1 MNTRQKALVLG
12 GKTGLVGQAIAEV
25 LRNSGWEVTGI
36 GRNEVDFREPRAA
49 DALAALIDKIEPA
62 CVFNAIAYTDVDK
75 AEEDVENATLLN
87 RTLPAMLARLLKT
100 RPCQFIHYSTD
111 FVFNGKKQTPYATDD
126 TTDPL
131 SIYGKTKLSGEE
143 AILALDLPHYLII
156 RSAWLFGP
164 GRRQFISAILDL
176 ARTHREISVIHDQ
189 VGSPTYTL
197 DLAMYSLKLLE
208 SGVSGLFHVV
218 NSGQAS
224 KCELADE
231 AIDLAQLECVINPIS
246 SAEYAQKALR
256 PAYSVLDYSALTR
269 VTGITPRPW
278 PQALREYIFMQTAS
292 EPQQTPT

>member
-12 GKTGLVGQAIAEV
+12 GKTGLVGQALAEV
-25 LRNSGWEVTGI
+25 LQNSGWDVTSI
-36 GRNEVDFREPRAA
+36 GRGEVDFRDPRAA
-49 DALAALIDKIEPA
+49 DALAALLDEIEPA

-87 RTLPAMLARLLKT
+87 RTLPATLARLLKS
-100 RPCQFIHYSTD
+100 RSCQFVHYSTD
-111 FVFNGKKQTPYATDD
+111 FVFNGKKQTPYTIDD
-126 TTDPL
+126 PTEPL
-131 SIYGKTKLSGEE
+131 SVYGKTKLAGEE

-164 GRRQFISAILDL
+164 GRKQFISVMLDL
-176 ARTHREISVIHDQ
+176 ARTHREINVIHDQ
-189 VGSPTYTL
+189 AGSPTYTV
-197 DLAMYSLKLLE
+197 DLAQYSLKLLE

-224 KCELADE
+224 KCELAAE
-231 AIDLAQLECVINPIS
+231 AIALAQIECSINPIS
-246 SAEYAQKALR
+246 SAEYAQKAPR

-278 PQALREYIFMQTAS
+278 PQALREYIFKQTAS
-292 EPQQTPT
+292 EPQQTIP